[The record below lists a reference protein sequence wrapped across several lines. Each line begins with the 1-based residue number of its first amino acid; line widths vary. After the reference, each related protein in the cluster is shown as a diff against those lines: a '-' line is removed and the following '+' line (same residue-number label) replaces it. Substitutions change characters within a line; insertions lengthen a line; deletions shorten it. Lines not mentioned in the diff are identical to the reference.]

1 MCIYIVRDWLGIVVC
16 CVYISERLAGWFV
29 VCILVRE
36 WLGIV
41 VCCVYIS
48 ERMARDSGV
57 LCVY

>member
-1 MCIYIVRDWLGIVVC
+1 M
-16 CVYISERLAGWFV
+16 
-29 VCILVRE
+29 RE

-57 LCVY
+57 LYVYI